1 MRLAQRLW
9 PAYAGL
15 CAVILAAGLP
25 RVYAARLAACPPEAC
40 YEFQLTAEQIE
51 VLRQSGMSLRA
62 HATYT
67 TLLSLADTAV
77 TYSIAAILFW
87 RRRNHPVALL
97 LAFIT
102 VSHGTNV
109 SEAAHILEDTY
120 PGLWPLL
127 RVIPMVVAA
136 GNLPLWSVFPTGRFV
151 PGWTRWLVP
160 VAIAMGVVVYVPW
173 LSAPGTLGRRLL
185 NVWWAVW
192 LLGSV
197 FLQLYRYVR
206 SDDTVQRQQVKWYL
220 YSTLISAPL
229 IAGMNVAAAWVPD
242 LARPG
247 TLANTAQNV
256 LYFLGVTISLGALL
270 AAMLRYRLWDIDVII
285 RRTLIYSALTTV
297 LGLAYLGSVL
307 VLQSV
312 FQALTGEGQ
321 SPLVVALSTLAI
333 AALFGPVR
341 GRVQAGIDKRF
352 YRRKYDAAKALASF
366 GAQARDVVE
375 LEQLSGQLLR
385 VVEETMQPAHV
396 GVWLA
401 VRSVSHRSDPK
412 VFAEPLGVSGRWHP

>member
-1 MRLAQRLW
+1 MMRLAQRIW
-9 PAYAGL
+9 PLYAGM

-25 RVYAARLAACPPEAC
+25 RVYAARLEACPQEAC

-51 VLRQSGMSLRA
+51 VLRQTGMSLRA

-77 TYSIAAILFW
+77 TYSIAAILYW
-87 RRRNHPVALL
+87 RRRDHPVALL
-97 LAFIT
+97 LAFIA

-109 SEAAHILEDTY
+109 SEAAHILEAAY
-120 PGLWPLL
+120 PGWWPLL
-127 RVIPMVVAA
+127 RLIPMVVAA

-151 PGWTRWLVP
+151 PAWTRWLVP
-160 VAIAMGVVVYVPW
+160 LAIAMGIVLYVPW

-197 FLQLYRYVR
+197 LLQLYRYVH
-206 SDDTVQRQQVKWYL
+206 SQDVVQRQQVKWYL
-220 YSTLISAPL
+220 FSALISSPL
-229 IAGMNVAAAWVPD
+229 IAGMNLLAAWVPD

-256 LYFLGVTISLGALL
+256 LYFFGVTISLGALL
-270 AAMLRYRLWDIDVII
+270 VAMLRYRLWDIDVLI
-285 RRTLIYSALTTV
+285 RRTLIYSVLTAV

-307 VLQSV
+307 MLQGV
-312 FQALTGEGQ
+312 FQALTGERQ
-321 SPLVVALSTLAI
+321 SPLVVVLSTLAI

-341 GRVQAGIDKRF
+341 RRVQAGIDRRF
-352 YRRKYDAAKALASF
+352 YRRKYDAARTLADF
-366 GAQARDVVE
+366 GASARDEVNLDGLQAR
-375 LEQLSGQLLR
+375 LLG
-385 VVEETMQPAHV
+385 VVEETMQPASV
-396 GVWLA
+396 ALWLKPA
-401 VRSVSHRSDPK
+401 APHDRGPRP
-412 VFAEPLGVSGRWHP
+412 